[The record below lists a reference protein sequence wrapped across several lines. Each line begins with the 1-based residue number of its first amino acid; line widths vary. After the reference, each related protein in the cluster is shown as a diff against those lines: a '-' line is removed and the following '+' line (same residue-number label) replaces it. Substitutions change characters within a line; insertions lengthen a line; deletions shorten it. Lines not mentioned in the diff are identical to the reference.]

1 MQRDR
6 IGKEMKQKSMNG
18 VPSIPGM
25 TLTRCCGRGSVG
37 EVWLGFDRW
46 GRRRAVRL
54 VSKRN
59 DPDLLALERRGTALY
74 CRGSVDHVH
83 LLKIFHLGETP
94 EYFFSVMEPA
104 DNFHR
109 AGDIYE
115 PDTLGRRLRCRK
127 SGSVPVFRC
136 LDAILKGMAGLH
148 ARDLSHGDLHP
159 DNILFVDRRLKIADP
174 GLVCRSDSVPRGGT
188 AGFRPPWRATGSECD
203 LYAFGKLIYLLCT
216 GASPQRFPEIPEGCD
231 LPAYFPLNEIALR
244 CCERD
249 PRRRFTNAGQ
259 VRRAL
264 NSVRRSVRSP
274 GQDFCC
280 RAE

>member
-1 MQRDR
+1 
-6 IGKEMKQKSMNG
+6 MKQEIMNG
-18 VPSIPGM
+18 IPSVPGM
-25 TLTRCCGRGSVG
+25 TLTVCCGHGSVG

-54 VSKRN
+54 VSKHH
-59 DPDLLALERRGTALY
+59 DPALLALERRGAALY
-74 CRGSVDHVH
+74 CRGSRDHVH
-83 LLKIFHLGETP
+83 LLKIFRMGETP

-127 SGSVPVFRC
+127 GGKVPVFRC
-136 LDAILKGMAGLH
+136 LDAILTGMAGLH
-148 ARDLSHGDLHP
+148 ARNLTHGDLHP
-159 DNILFVDRRLKIADP
+159 DNILFVDHRLKIADP
-174 GLVCRSDSVPRGGT
+174 GLVCRADSIPRGGT
-188 AGFRPPWRATGSECD
+188 AGFRPPWRATGLECD

-216 GASPQRFPEIPEGCD
+216 GASPHRFPEIPEGCD
-231 LPAYFPLNEIALR
+231 FPAYFPLNEIALR

-249 PRRRFTNAGQ
+249 PHLRFGKAGQ

-264 NSVRRSVRSP
+264 NSVRRSARVR
-274 GQDFCC
+274 GYDFFC
-280 RAE
+280 RVE